1 MRINANMPVAFSA
14 PPTRKA
20 SSAEG
25 FKIQTTLT
33 RADKEIIEKISPLRE
48 EQSGVQQINKLATLI
63 ALERSSGNLKGEID
77 QNYVVELKNRMG
89 ASKSDAVSA
98 DLLDKLLFFV
108 GKKG

>member
-1 MRINANMPVAFSA
+1 MRVNSSTAAVFSA
-14 PPTRKA
+14 PPPRKA
-20 SSAEG
+20 TSAEG
-25 FKIQTTLT
+25 FKIETTLT
-33 RADKEIIEKISPLRE
+33 RGDKEIIEKISPLRE
-48 EQSGVQQINKLATLI
+48 EQNGVQQINKLATLI

-77 QNYVVELKNRMG
+77 QNYAVELKNRMG